1 MRASITEARK
11 KCVRLM
17 LSVSPRLGLRV
28 LIQERRTFAP
38 MTFEKE
44 RVDHS
49 LRGPFF
55 TITYGTKENLKFETN
70 KNERLHF
77 EERLFDPK
85 MFYLLHSLLRRLT
98 AQALSLSH
106 SLLS

>member
-1 MRASITEARK
+1 
-11 KCVRLM
+11 
-17 LSVSPRLGLRV
+17 
-28 LIQERRTFAP
+28 

-49 LRGPFF
+49 LGGPFL
-55 TITYGTKENLKFETN
+55 TITYGTKENLKLETN
-70 KNERLHF
+70 KNERLFHF

-85 MFYLLHSLLRRLT
+85 MFHLPYSLLRRVT
-98 AQALSLSH
+98 DQALSLSH

>member
-1 MRASITEARK
+1 
-11 KCVRLM
+11 M

-28 LIQERRTFAP
+28 LIQERRKFAP

-44 RVDHS
+44 RVDHW
-49 LRGPFF
+49 LRGPFL
-55 TITYGTKENLKFETN
+55 TITYGTKENLKVDIN

-85 MFYLLHSLLRRLT
+85 MFHLLYSVLRRLT
-98 AQALSLSH
+98 DQDLSFSLTA
-106 SLLS
+106 LLSAE